1 MLPCGSAT
9 MPQPSLRVSLCPH
22 EAPAPHTQAGA
33 QSPPGRRS
41 ERTRVMFCIDNMQ
54 IGGTELNAVRTA
66 ERLDR
71 ARFDLSVI
79 CLQETGPLMARYE
92 AAGIPVVPFPIKHLY
107 GLNAVRQGLRLT
119 ALLKRRHVDI
129 FHAHDFYSNIFGT
142 TWARFAGTPVVIA
155 SRRWWAWPPRRSQR
169 FVNRVASRLAYRV
182 LANSWTIRD
191 MLCATEGFPAEQVV
205 VIPNFVDDQAVAPL
219 ASQERARLL
228 RALGV
233 PRGARV
239 VGTVATLSAVKD
251 HAILLRAAA
260 LLAPE
265 WPDVHVVFV
274 GDGPCRAALQA
285 LAIRLGLGERVHF
298 AGLREDGPQ
307 LHQLFEI
314 SVLCSLSE
322 GFPNT
327 LIEAMAQRVPVVATD
342 VGGNRDAVTDGVTGL
357 LVPTADP
364 VRLAGALGS
373 LLSDRARR
381 RAMGIAARR
390 DVYQRFGATRVI
402 ASLEA
407 LYISLVGRC
416 RT

>member
-9 MPQPSLRVSLCPH
+9 MPQPSLRVSPCPH
-22 EAPAPHTQAGA
+22 EAPAPQTQAGA

-71 ARFDLSVI
+71 ARFDLTVI

-92 AAGIPVVPFPIKHLY
+92 SAGIPVLPFPLKHLY
-107 GLNAVRQGLRLT
+107 GLNAVRQGLRLA
-119 ALLKRRHVDI
+119 ALLRRRHVDI

-155 SRRWWAWPPRRSQR
+155 SRRWWAPPRRSQR
-169 FVNRVASRLAYRV
+169 FANRVASRLAYRV

-191 MLCATEGFPAEQVV
+191 MLCATEGFPPEQVV

-219 ASQERARLL
+219 AALERARLL

-251 HAILLRAAA
+251 HASLLRAAA
-260 LLAPE
+260 LLAPAC
-265 WPDVHVVFV
+265 PDVHVVLV
-274 GDGPCRAALQA
+274 GDGPCRPALET

-314 SVLCSLSE
+314 SVLCSVSE

-327 LIEAMAQRVPVVATD
+327 LIEAMAQGVPVVATD
-342 VGGNRDAVTDGVTGL
+342 VGGNRDAVTDEATGL
-357 LVPTADP
+357 LVPASDP
-364 VRLAGALGS
+364 ARLAGALGT
-373 LLSDRARR
+373 LLSDPARR
-381 RAMGIAARR
+381 RAIGIAARG
-390 DVYQRFGATRVI
+390 DVRQRFSAARVI
-402 ASLEA
+402 SSLEA
-407 LYISLVGRC
+407 LYGSLVSQC